1 MKRTLYTNTPE
12 VLRHVR
18 VTIVGAGVIGASWAR
33 LFAESGWTV
42 RLCAPRSGPG
52 RHAYLPTGV
61 SEV

>member
-1 MKRTLYTNTPE
+1 MSA
-12 VLRHVR
+12 

-52 RHAYLPTGV
+52 RHAYLPAGV